1 MPFQYQQK
9 SRNAFLLQIVQY
21 VFSVFSCF
29 LLFSENTFLKTGHFL
44 RIGFMITKN
53 SEYLV
58 MIIQNFLRILFQ
70 NQGRRP
76 TLAQLAVNVAS
87 LTIVTLC

>member
-1 MPFQYQQK
+1 
-9 SRNAFLLQIVQY
+9 
-21 VFSVFSCF
+21 
-29 LLFSENTFLKTGHFL
+29 
-44 RIGFMITKN
+44 MITKN